1 MGIQEQEALARQL
14 HAIWKEAYGH
24 TETVKWEKEA
34 PAFREAWIQVAQF
47 VEKIVEGAMA
57 NTLVMY
63 GYNGKEP
70 YEGLDAFIK
79 RSQEPLATDANQ
91 ITRIEA
97 VTLVSYEY
105 LNDWWDD
112 LTIEQRRGAFQ
123 AWQKTDI
130 KSVYADY
137 PDHK

>member
-47 VEKIVEGAMA
+47 VEA
-57 NTLVMY
+57 
-63 GYNGKEP
+63 
-70 YEGLDAFIK
+70 
-79 RSQEPLATDANQ
+79 RSNEPLATDANP
-91 ITRIEA
+91 ITRIEP
-97 VTLVSYEY
+97 TQIVSGYDKPSDLDRE
-105 LNDWWDD
+105 LMRREMVEELRRKRSWDQD
-112 LTIEQRRGAFQ
+112 RFSNYTGIVPRELR
-123 AWQKTDI
+123 DI
-130 KSVYADY
+130 DY

>member
-47 VEKIVEGAMA
+47 VIQRDSKPIDPAQVIS
-57 NTLVMY
+57 
-63 GYNGKEP
+63 GY
-70 YEGLDAFIK
+70 D
-79 RSQEPLATDANQ
+79 
-91 ITRIEA
+91 
-97 VTLVSYEY
+97 
-105 LNDWWDD
+105 
-112 LTIEQRRGAFQ
+112 
-123 AWQKTDI
+123 
-130 KSVYADY
+130 DY